1 MNFKEWVDN
10 KVSVLL
16 GGEVSG
22 TEGAA
27 ASLRASPLDERGNY
41 RPGRLGGISTT
52 FLDPG
57 TWIRNVE
64 FKGFDPDRT
73 KIYWLEASFDNG
85 AKWGRYEVYEKPR
98 LEELDPMP

>member
-1 MNFKEWVDN
+1 MKFNEWVGN
-10 KVSVLL
+10 KVSVLV
-16 GGEVSG
+16 GTEKGG
-22 TEGAA
+22 TEGAD

-73 KIYWLEASFDNG
+73 KIYHLEASRDNG
-85 AKWGRYEVYEKPR
+85 AKWTMYEVYDKPV
-98 LEELDPMP
+98 LEELDPLP